1 MTEQVRSPKSDKP
14 RAYQMKQRALSVDE
28 TRQRIV
34 EATVRLHG
42 SLGPAQTSIAAI
54 AQEASV
60 TRLTVYRHFPDLDA
74 LFGACTAH
82 WAAQQQLPD
91 LDAWLAIADPEARL
105 RFALTDVYR
114 FFGDAQQMLEL
125 VNRDREAMPTF
136 VRERSQARDEA
147 RVESV
152 LSAWPARRRTARRRA
167 LIGHALAFTTWH
179 SLCVEQGLRR
189 TRAADEMVRLVIGA

>member
-1 MTEQVRSPKSDKP
+1 
-14 RAYQMKQRALSVDE
+14 MKQRATSVDE

-42 SLGPAQTSIAAI
+42 TLGPAQTSIAAI

-91 LDAWLAIADPEARL
+91 LDAWLAIGIPEARL
-105 RFALTDVYR
+105 RFALTDLYR
-114 FFGDAQQMLEL
+114 FFDDAQQMLEL
-125 VNRDREAMPTF
+125 VHRDRDAMPTA
-136 VRERSQARDEA
+136 VRERSHAQDEA

-152 LSAWPARRRTARRRA
+152 LSAWPTRQRSARRRA
-167 LIGHALAFTTWH
+167 LIGHAMAFSTWH
-179 SLCVEQGLRR
+179 SLCVEHGLRR
-189 TRAADEMVRLVIGA
+189 TRAADEMVRLVVGG

>member
-1 MTEQVRSPKSDKP
+1 
-14 RAYQMKQRALSVDE
+14 MKQRATSVDE

-42 SLGPAQTSIAAI
+42 TLGPAQTSIAAI

-60 TRLTVYRHFPDLDA
+60 TRLTVYRHFPDIDA

-91 LDAWLAIADPEARL
+91 LEAWLAIGSPEARL
-105 RFALTDVYR
+105 RFALIDLYR
-114 FFGDAQQMLEL
+114 FFEDAQQMLEL
-125 VNRDREAMPTF
+125 VHRDREAMPAT
-136 VRERSQARDEA
+136 VRERNQAHDEA

-152 LSAWPARRRTARRRA
+152 LSAWPARQRSARRRA
-167 LIGHALAFTTWH
+167 LIGHAMAFSTWH
-179 SLCVEQGLRR
+179 SLCAEHGLTR
-189 TRAADEMVRLVIGA
+189 TRAADEMVRLVVGA